1 MKSTS
6 SATTEGATGN
16 NDGSKKDELLRLST
30 RDFQGIALDRWV
42 ENNDNFCNH
51 CRGRIGKLR
60 RVRGRWSHETAGSP
74 VKYSQS
80 SNGGNDLRAYRCAK
94 CGNIVCRNCLQTGR
108 FIGTKICKRCFN
120 GQEISNS
127 KLLDSRSF
135 SAASGSLAS
144 APAQE
149 SKPLPAS
156 GVSSSSESPSTA
168 VTDVPAVQQ
177 SAAVSSYQPR
187 RMPTIW
193 RKARVMSDGQRYID
207 PHNPTVHFGWDLY
220 ALLNVRVIEAR
231 GLRAAD
237 TNVFGRKSSSDPYC
251 VLWVNKDKITRRT
264 PFLKHTLQPVWDY
277 RCSTMVLKTPGQ
289 MLHVEVFD
297 RDVASSDDVIGNG
310 DLDLSTLRRD
320 EPVDGWVPL
329 RYQGKPA
336 GAVRLE
342 VEFSYTV
349 ASEVSAY
356 MQHYMLME
364 SQPKDK
370 PKFDVNALYGPGMYI
385 LETLWTDQL
394 KGLLMG
400 FVYPIFRWDS
410 WWQSLL
416 VWAAYLYACCFVEYW
431 PAGLCWGV
439 AVVMVRNKMM
449 SAYKKVVDQESNINR
464 HGSMAFVSL
473 DQDGDD
479 GDDDDDA
486 EKSINALVRRF
497 TQLSPTWLKDTAARF
512 QRPLR
517 ILADSL
523 DLGEDILMWRDPLS
537 KPVFY
542 ILLVSGLVL
551 CRLPFGMVMAI
562 IGSAVMMLHSPL
574 RGLLSGISASVHRS
588 LLGAKAWMN
597 SQNSLLP
604 HCDISH
610 CSDDYRQLVIRRLAK
625 DARRVQTSSSLS
637 QLSQHDPG
645 AAQ

>member
-1 MKSTS
+1 MNSTS
-6 SATTEGATGN
+6 SATATGATGN
-16 NDGSKKDELLRLST
+16 NDDSKKDELLRLST
-30 RDFQGIALDRWV
+30 KDFQGIALDRWV

-60 RVRGRWSHETAGSP
+60 R
-74 VKYSQS
+74 
-80 SNGGNDLRAYRCAK
+80 AYRCAK
-94 CGNIVCRNCLQTGR
+94 CGNIVCRNCLETGR

-220 ALLNVRVIEAR
+220 ALLNIRVIEAR

-356 MQHYMLME
+356 MQHYMLKE
-364 SQPKDK
+364 AQPKDK

-385 LETLWTDQL
+385 LETLWTEHL
-394 KGLLMG
+394 KGLL
-400 FVYPIFRWDS
+400 
-410 WWQSLL
+410 
-416 VWAAYLYACCFVEYW
+416 
-431 PAGLCWGV
+431 
-439 AVVMVRNKMM
+439 
-449 SAYKKVVDQESNINR
+449 
-464 HGSMAFVSL
+464 
-473 DQDGDD
+473 
-479 GDDDDDA
+479 
-486 EKSINALVRRF
+486 
-497 TQLSPTWLKDTAARF
+497 
-512 QRPLR
+512 
-517 ILADSL
+517 
-523 DLGEDILMWRDPLS
+523 
-537 KPVFY
+537 
-542 ILLVSGLVL
+542 
-551 CRLPFGMVMAI
+551 
-562 IGSAVMMLHSPL
+562 
-574 RGLLSGISASVHRS
+574 
-588 LLGAKAWMN
+588 
-597 SQNSLLP
+597 
-604 HCDISH
+604 
-610 CSDDYRQLVIRRLAK
+610 
-625 DARRVQTSSSLS
+625 
-637 QLSQHDPG
+637 
-645 AAQ
+645 